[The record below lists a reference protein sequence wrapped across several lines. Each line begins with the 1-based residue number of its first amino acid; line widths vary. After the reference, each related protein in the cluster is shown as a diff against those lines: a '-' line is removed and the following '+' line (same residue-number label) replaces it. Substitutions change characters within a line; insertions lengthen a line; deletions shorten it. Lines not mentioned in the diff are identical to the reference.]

1 MQSRGEAVDL
11 AWMKDVID
19 QLQRQQPGA
28 ETRLLA
34 TRLAEIQGRMSPE
47 QALSAHLAI
56 AGEAGARRFTWDGV
70 KDRKRNDSYYDPFGN
85 PPNAQR
91 ARLEAAR
98 IYHLLGQHPGAA
110 TLRHSFGAGMRQSL
124 HPAPLGRHLPS
135 P

>member
-11 AWMKDVID
+11 AWMEDVID

-56 AGEAGARRFTWDGV
+56 AGEAGERRFTWDGV
-70 KDRKRNDSYYDPFGN
+70 KDRKRIDTYLDPSGN
-85 PPNAQR
+85 ITLAQR
-91 ARLEAAR
+91 PRLEAAR
-98 IYHLLGQHPGAA
+98 IYYLLGRDQEADATSTALPQEPRTPRDQHP
-110 TLRHSFGAGMRQSL
+110 H
-124 HPAPLGRHLPS
+124 HE
-135 P
+135 

>member
-11 AWMKDVID
+11 AWMEDVID

-56 AGEAGARRFTWDGV
+56 AGEAGERRFTWDGV
-70 KDRKRNDSYYDPFGN
+70 KDRKRIDSYFDHFGN
-85 PPNAQR
+85 LTIAQR
-91 ARLEAAR
+91 ARPIGSASCRERVCLYVYLSVFA
-98 IYHLLGQHPGAA
+98 L
-110 TLRHSFGAGMRQSL
+110 SL
-124 HPAPLGRHLPS
+124 HNNISTKLLHNPS
-135 P
+135 RLKTI